1 MAERSKAFG
10 GSWNMPADTPRKSD
24 PMTAIR
30 VLTYNVHS
38 CRGADRRVD
47 PARIAAVIAEA
58 DADIIALQ
66 EVDVGRQRSGGDDQA
81 RMIAHALEV
90 QSYFHPALHLGEE
103 KYGDAILT
111 RLPLEVLKAGPL
123 PSVGEPR
130 GALLAK
136 VRMGGKDLLVA
147 NTHLGLR
154 RRERMR
160 QIQTLLGPEWL
171 EQPEIKGLPTI
182 FLGDFN
188 AGPRS
193 ALYRHVTRSFQDA
206 EPAGQ
211 DRRPGT
217 FPARWPLF
225 RIDHVFVRNGLV
237 PGGTEV
243 LTGSLPRMASDHL
256 PILATLKLPDDRETE
271 GAGAALEAVR
281 PSPVR
286 GQDT

>member
-1 MAERSKAFG
+1 
-10 GSWNMPADTPRKSD
+10 MPADTPRQTD
-24 PMTAIR
+24 AVATVR

-38 CRGADRRVD
+38 CRGVDRRVD
-47 PARIAAVIAEA
+47 PARIASVIAKA

-136 VRMGGKDLLVA
+136 VRMGRKDLLVA

-160 QIQTLLGPEWL
+160 QIETLLGPDWL
-171 EQPEIKGLPTI
+171 EQPEIRDLPTI

-193 ALYRHVTRSFQDA
+193 PLYRLVTRSFRDA
-206 EPAGQ
+206 QPVGQ
-211 DRRPGT
+211 GRRRAT

-237 PGGTEV
+237 SRGTEV
-243 LTGSLPRMASDHL
+243 LTGSSPRMASDHL
-256 PILATLKLPDDRETE
+256 PVVATLELRDDRKKES
-271 GAGAALEAVR
+271 AGAARIHKL
-281 PSPVR
+281 
-286 GQDT
+286 GW

>member
-10 GSWNMPADTPRKSD
+10 GSWSMPAETPRQSD
-24 PMTAIR
+24 PVTAIR

-47 PARIAAVIAEA
+47 PARIAAVIAGA
-58 DADIIALQ
+58 DADIVALQ

-123 PSVGEPR
+123 PSAGEPR

-136 VRMGGKDLLVA
+136 VRIGSKDMLVA
-147 NTHLGLR
+147 NTHLALR
-154 RRERMR
+154 RLERMR
-160 QIQTLLGPEWL
+160 QIETLLGPEWL
-171 EQPEIKGLPTI
+171 EKPQIRGLPTI

-193 ALYRHVTRSFQDA
+193 ALYRLVTRSFQDA
-206 EPAGQ
+206 QPVGRG
-211 DRRPGT
+211 RRPRT

-225 RIDHVFVRNGLV
+225 RIDHIFVRNGLV
-237 PGGTEV
+237 SRGTEV

-256 PILATLKLPDDRETE
+256 PVLATLELCDGREKE
-271 GAGAALEAVR
+271 RAGAGLQPAQPSAA
-281 PSPVR
+281 R
-286 GQDT
+286 GKET